1 MQKKGVTDL
10 RYSFVL
16 LISLLFFL
24 GGCAVSVEKKRDES
38 LVDLRCVA
46 VVPVTPLLTE
56 SLVKEERQAV
66 KKGAVYATE
75 VMKRVLSGKTG
86 VRLLQNDDFLPL
98 DFSAGQGRL
107 DMLGAV
113 GKVSNC
119 QAVLLTSMQQFQQRQ
134 GSDMAIESPASAAF
148 AMTLFQ
154 VPSGKVLWVGD
165 YKETQQ
171 SFLANVLSGKMEQ
184 RGFRWVT
191 VEELVRQ
198 ALEQRLAGCPYL
210 K

>member
-24 GGCAVSVEKKRDES
+24 GGCAVPVEKKRDES